1 MFVPPKLKLDSLDG
15 LALEQ
20 LVRVLACAGVLLT
33 VRGRVAVCVRRSRTR
48 DGRGTRRGQPARCSR
63 PSLPSGAPCVCE
75 LGMGRKGGTEELAY
89 LVGVLGEGLG
99 QARRGASGV
108 AANGGVQ
115 LRGVATGEQRGD
127 DGKAD
132 SDWRG

>member
-1 MFVPPKLKLDSLDG
+1 MRLD
-15 LALEQ
+15 
-20 LVRVLACAGVLLT
+20 LLL
-33 VRGRVAVCVRRSRTR
+33 G
-48 DGRGTRRGQPARCSR
+48 GGW
-63 PSLPSGAPCVCE
+63 LPSNPWPPR
-75 LGMGRKGGTEELAY
+75 LGSFLSCPPY